1 MRRLSILACLIACL
15 IGPLS
20 PARAEPGRH
29 WQTAPAESGWADE
42 TAKAVTAFARTHR
55 PTALAVIRDG
65 HIIASTGDLSRRVNV
80 ASVRKS
86 LLSALYG
93 IAVGE
98 GRISLG
104 DSLER
109 LGIDDTS
116 PALTAAEKQADVR
129 DLLMARSGVYHPA
142 AYETADIRNKRP
154 ARGSHPHGTFWFYNN
169 WDFNV
174 LGTIYRQADGED
186 IFRSFEKRIA
196 RPIGM
201 EDFSARDGR
210 YVLSPLSRHP
220 AYPFRMS
227 ARDLARFGLLFLN
240 QGRWN
245 GRQIVPADWVRQSTA
260 AYSPVHRRKSAY
272 GYLWWSLPS
281 DNWGEGAAMAAGYG
295 GQFLAYIPTKRLVM
309 VQTVDPAQNPA
320 GIHMRDFMV
329 LMQQIATAAP

>member
-1 MRRLSILACLIACL
+1 MRRLPILAALIAC
-15 IGPLS
+15 IVGPS
-20 PARAEPGRH
+20 APVQAEPGRH
-29 WQTAPAESGWADE
+29 WQAVPNESGWTAD
-42 TAKAVTAFARTHR
+42 TAKAVTAYAGTYR
-55 PTALAVIRDG
+55 PTALAVIRDDR
-65 HIIASTGDLSRRVNV
+65 IVASAGDPSRRVNV

-93 IAVGE
+93 IAIGE
-98 GRISLG
+98 NRIALG
-104 DSLER
+104 DSLEK
-109 LGIDDTS
+109 LGIDDIP
-116 PALTAAEKQADVR
+116 PALTADEKQADVR

-174 LGTIYRQADGED
+174 LGTIYRQASGED
-186 IFRSFEKRIA
+186 IFTSFEKRIA
-196 RPIGM
+196 HPIGM

-245 GRQIVPADWVRQSTA
+245 GRQIVPATWVRQSTA
-260 AYSPVHRRKSAY
+260 AYSPIPKRKSAY
-272 GYLWWSLPS
+272 GYLWWSLPAET
-281 DNWGEGAAMAAGYG
+281 WGEGAAMAAGYG

-320 GIHMRDFMV
+320 GIHMRDFMA

>member
-1 MRRLSILACLIACL
+1 MRRLPILALLIAC
-15 IGPLS
+15 IIAPS
-20 PARAEPGRH
+20 ASVQAEPGKH
-29 WQTAPAESGWADE
+29 WQTAPDQNGWTGDA
-42 TAKAVTAFARTHR
+42 AKAVTAYAGAYR
-55 PTALAVIRDG
+55 PTALAVIRDD
-65 HIIASTGDLSRRVNV
+65 HIIASAGDLSRRVNV

-93 IAVGE
+93 IAIAE
-98 GRISLG
+98 HRIALG
-104 DSLER
+104 DSLQK
-109 LGIDDTS
+109 LGIDDNL
-116 PALTAAEKQADVR
+116 PALTVDEKQADVR

-154 ARGSHPHGTFWFYNN
+154 ARGAHPHGTFWFYNN

-174 LGTIYRQADGED
+174 LGTIYRQASGED
-186 IFRSFEKRIA
+186 IFSSFEKRIA

-240 QGRWN
+240 RGRWN

-260 AYSPVHRRKSAY
+260 GYSPVPTRKSAY

-281 DNWGEGAAMAAGYG
+281 ESWGEGAAMAAGYG

-309 VQTVDPAQNPA
+309 VQTVDPTQNPA
-320 GIHMRDFMV
+320 GIHMRDFMA